1 MRERM
6 RGEDE
11 RMRGEDERMRGED
24 ERKNKD
30 PGLSTSS
37 TKWCVQLI

>member
-1 MRERM
+1 MRERMRERM

-24 ERKNKD
+24 EDEGR
-30 PGLSTSS
+30 G
-37 TKWCVQLI
+37 